1 MMAGVNKTSSRG
13 VHPNMDIKKNDI
25 VEVWTGA
32 AIGSPYPPKPG
43 DRWDEA
49 KVVEARGGSFQ
60 IAWTSN
66 RPGMPW
72 VPAAAIRSQQT

>member
-1 MMAGVNKTSSRG
+1 MNDAVIKSATPR
-13 VHPNMDIKKNDI
+13 VHGDVDIKKDDI

-32 AIGSPYPPKPG
+32 ATGSPFPPKPG

-49 KVVEARGGSFQ
+49 RVVEVKDGSAQ
-60 IAWTSN
+60 ITWTSS

-72 VPAAAIRSQQT
+72 VPLAAVRPRAS